1 MPYSIEFAASALKE
15 FEALDKVLQKRI
27 SERILALAGNPFPP
41 GHKKLQAQPD
51 HYRIRVGDYRVIYRI
66 DKGRIVV
73 VIVRVGHRRE
83 IYR

>member
-1 MPYSIEFAASALKE
+1 MAYSIEFTTSGLKE
-15 FEALDKVLQKRI
+15 FGALEKILQRRI
-27 SERILALAGNPFPP
+27 SERILALAENPFPQ
-41 GHKKLQAQPD
+41 GYKKLKAQPE

-73 VIVRVGHRRE
+73 VIVRIGHRRE